1 MGKKSGRLND
11 TAAIKAPS
19 VARAEGES
27 ISYDVS
33 VRKIENG
40 YVMRMSRSDNRGY
53 TSVERFSKT
62 TPKLTG
68 FGEPELA
75 ADGLECKP
83 GEASTW
89 LNSKGK

>member
-1 MGKKSGRLND
+1 MGKKSSRLND
-11 TAAIKAPS
+11 TTAIKAPS
-19 VARAEGES
+19 VVRAEGGS

-40 YVMRMSRSDNRGY
+40 YVTRMSRSDDRGY

-62 TPKLTG
+62 TPKLTVLDG
-68 FGEPELA
+68 A
-75 ADGLECKP
+75 ALDGDGLDCKP
-83 GEASTW
+83 GEASAW